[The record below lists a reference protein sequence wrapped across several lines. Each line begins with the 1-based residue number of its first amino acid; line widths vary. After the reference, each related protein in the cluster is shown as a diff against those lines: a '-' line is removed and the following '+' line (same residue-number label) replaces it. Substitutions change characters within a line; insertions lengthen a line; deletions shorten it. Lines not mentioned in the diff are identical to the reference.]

1 MTWINKPYYDLSQM
15 TQRILSGIFVLGDSD
30 MEHSP
35 GEVYEII
42 VKEPLDPSWSEWFYG
57 FIISRTEKQ
66 ETIIVGRIRDQTALH
81 GLLAKIQNLNLTL
94 LSVTKVVDEK
104 AV

>member
-15 TQRILSGIFVLGDSD
+15 TLRIFLGKFILGESD
-30 MEHSP
+30 MENSS

-57 FIISRTEKQ
+57 FIISRAEKE
-66 ETIIVGRIRDQTALH
+66 ETIIVGRVRDQTALH
-81 GLLAKIQNLNLTL
+81 GLLGRIRDLNLTL
-94 LSVTKVVDEK
+94 LSVKQIDLK
-104 AV
+104 NM